1 MKRSEYLEKLSNYE
15 KELARQDSKHSTGS
29 MGKLMDVV
37 VRDYILVRGITRA
50 NDVRCRKLGSNDVSR
65 KGIGAIE
72 IKTGSGAVAYGEGFT
87 AEDCT
92 AENILPDAVLVC
104 WAPFTQFLNKSNFM
118 NMTWVFTRSEFI
130 ETLTKI
136 GKNGLASSLKVS
148 KQDKETKL
156 GRQINIQTITP
167 RMEDRLW
174 EVLENM
180 PTLEEYF
187 QK

>member
-1 MKRSEYLEKLSNYE
+1 MKRIEYLEKLASYE
-15 KELARQDSKHSTGS
+15 QELARQDSKHSTGS
-29 MGKLMDVV
+29 TGKLMDVV

-87 AEDCT
+87 ADDCT
-92 AENILPDAVLVC
+92 AENVLPGVALVC
-104 WAPFTQFLNKSNFM
+104 WAPFSKFLSKDNFQSM
-118 NMTWVFTRSEFI
+118 MWVFTREEFI
-130 ETLTKI
+130 EALESI
-136 GKNGLASSLKVS
+136 GKKGLKSSLKVS
-148 KQDKETKL
+148 KGGAQL
-156 GRQINIQTITP
+156 NIQTITP

-174 EVLENM
+174 EILEHM

>member
-1 MKRSEYLEKLSNYE
+1 MKRIEYLEKLANYE
-15 KELARQDSKHSTGS
+15 QELARQDSLKSTGS
-29 MGKLMDVV
+29 IGKLMDVI

-50 NDVRCRKLGSNDVSR
+50 NDVKCRKLGSNDVSR

-87 AEDCT
+87 ADDCT
-92 AENILPDAVLVC
+92 ADNVLPGVTLVC
-104 WAPFTQFLNKSNFM
+104 WAPFARFLNKENFPSM
-118 NMTWVFTRSEFI
+118 MWVFTREQFI
-130 ETLTKI
+130 ETLEVI
-136 GKNGLASSLKVS
+136 GKKGLKSSLKVS
-148 KQDKETKL
+148 KGGAQL
-156 GRQINIQTITP
+156 NIQTITP